1 MMLPLGVIDLVR
13 PYMTKICE
21 TIAFQ
26 LRLNLRFS

>member
-13 PYMTKICE
+13 PYMTKNCE